1 MRSLVVDRF
10 GAPQQVLTLRAQPL
24 PQPGPGELRLKLILS
39 PIHTH
44 DLELVRGEYGHHPPL
59 PFTPGTEAVARVDA
73 LGPQVRHLRIGQR
86 VAVAGVNGTW
96 AECFLA
102 DARRVVPV
110 PDALPDEAA
119 CQLLA
124 MPLSAS
130 MLVDELAL
138 QPGEW
143 MIQNAA
149 NGAVGRIVNVLAQR
163 RGAQVINLVRNAA
176 AAESLRA
183 AGQAH
188 VLCSDDP
195 HWQERAVQMTQGA
208 ALLRAVDSL
217 GGDAPNQL
225 LRVMSAGGTLISFGS
240 AVSLTLNLHVDQ
252 LLYRQATVRGF
263 WAAPRG
269 AALDPADRARMI
281 AEVIQLVLDGQL
293 ALPLA
298 GCHDLADAAGAAAAA
313 ARPQRGGK
321 VALRA

>member
-1 MRSLVVDRF
+1 MRGLVVEGF
-10 GAPQQVLTLRAQPL
+10 GDPQQVLVLREQPL
-24 PQPGPGELRLKLILS
+24 PQPGPGEVRLALILS

-44 DLELVRGEYGHHPPL
+44 DLELVRGEYGHRPAL
-59 PFTPGTEAVARVDA
+59 PFTPGSEALGRIDA
-73 LGPQVRHLRIGQR
+73 LGPGVRHLRVGQR

-96 AECFLA
+96 SECFLA

-138 QPGEW
+138 RPGDW

-163 RGAQVINLVRNAA
+163 RGAQVINLVRSAA
-176 AAESLRA
+176 AAQALRA
-183 AGQAH
+183 AGCPHA
-188 VLCSDDP
+188 LCSEDP
-195 HWQERAVQMTQGA
+195 HWPEQVAQITQGA

-225 LRVMSAGGTLISFGS
+225 LGVMSAGGTLISFGS

-252 LLYRQATVRGF
+252 LLYRQATVRGL
-263 WAAPRG
+263 WAAQRG
-269 AALDPADRARMI
+269 ATLASTDRARMI
-281 AEVIQLVLDGQL
+281 AEVIRLVLEGQL
-293 ALPLA
+293 ALPLGA
-298 GCHDLADAAGAAAAA
+298 CHDLADAATAAAAA
-313 ARPQRGGK
+313 GQQHRGGK